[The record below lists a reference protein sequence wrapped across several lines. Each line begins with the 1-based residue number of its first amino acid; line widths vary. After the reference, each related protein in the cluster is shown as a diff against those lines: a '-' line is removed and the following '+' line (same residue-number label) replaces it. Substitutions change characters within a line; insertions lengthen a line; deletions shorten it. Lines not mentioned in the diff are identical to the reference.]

1 MQYFSMRWLKR
12 VALLQMI
19 VSIAFT
25 GPAVLYAEPVPAAK
39 INMPPLVSAIT
50 LESPIDFCGEP
61 VPLER
66 REVKERLEKEL
77 LLSLWSRP
85 QVILWLKRSTR
96 YLPHI
101 EAALEK
107 NKLPDDLKYI
117 AFAES
122 ALRPHAGSR
131 RGAVGFWQ
139 FIPDTGRKYGL
150 VIDERID
157 QRRNLFDSTAAAIR
171 YLKTLYEEYGSWT
184 LSAAAYNMGE
194 EGLTSE
200 ILEQITGDFYQL
212 YLPVETQRYI
222 FRILSVKL
230 ILTDPR
236 KFGFNLNKDD
246 YYPPLA
252 YDRVEIDCAQEIP
265 IRIIARA
272 ANTYFKN
279 IKDLNPEI
287 RGHYVGKGSHTM
299 LVPRGSGAGFRER
312 YKTLEKE
319 FLASTTEKIYVVKE
333 GDSLSLIAEKF
344 GVTLYALLIWNRID
358 MNRPIHPGDHLVVH
372 QDKGTNTD

>member
-1 MQYFSMRWLKR
+1 MYA
-12 VALLQMI
+12 VLQMV
-19 VSIAFT
+19 VSIAFIRPP
-25 GPAVLYAEPVPAAK
+25 GLHAEPVPAAK
-39 INMPPLVSAIT
+39 IDMPPLMSSII

-101 EAALEK
+101 EAALK
-107 NKLPDDLKYI
+107 KSSLPDDLKYI

-131 RGAVGFWQ
+131 KGAVGFWQ

-194 EGLTSE
+194 EGLTAE
-200 ILEQITGDFYQL
+200 TLEQTTGDFYRL
-212 YLPVETQRYI
+212 YLPAETQRYI

-230 ILTDPR
+230 ILSDPE
-236 KFGFNLNKDD
+236 KFGFNLHNDD
-246 YYPPLA
+246 FYPPLA

-265 IRIIARA
+265 LRIIARA
-272 ANTYFKN
+272 AGTYFKN

-287 RGHYVGKGSHTM
+287 RGHYLGKGSHIM
-299 LVPRGSGAGFRER
+299 LVPQGSGAGFRER

-319 FLASTTEKIYVVKE
+319 FLASTTEKIYVVKK

-344 GVTLYALLIWNRID
+344 GVPLYALLIWNRID

-372 QDKGTNTD
+372 QDKGTNTN